1 MKRALMYKATY
12 HLHRIASF
20 RSYGVA
26 TIIRLLKI
34 IGLFCKRA
42 LWKRRY
48 SAKET
53 YNFKES
59 TNRSHPMH
67 RWGWKETFKEPLLP
81 LKWAFIS
88 YEKSPYVQS
97 NAELASPSSN
107 RAPVVLKRDLNRA
120 LMYFEKSPYI
130 LWKEPLCETKRA
142 LMQRQHRICIA
153 SFLSYTGGAEK
164 IP

>member
-42 LWKRRY
+42 LEKRRY

-53 YNFKES
+53 NNFKES

-67 RWGWKETFKEPLLP
+67 RWGWKETLKEPLLP
-81 LKWAFIS
+81 LNWALVS

-97 NAELASPSSN
+97 NAELASPPSN
-107 RAPVVLKRDLNRA
+107 RTPLVLKRDLKRA
-120 LMYFEKSPYI
+120 LMYYEKSPYTI
-130 LWKEPLCETKRA
+130 WKEPWCTK
-142 LMQRQHRICIA
+142 QRIIYIA
-153 SFLSYTGGAEK
+153 SPPSGPMGWLQLVGSLK
-164 IP
+164 L